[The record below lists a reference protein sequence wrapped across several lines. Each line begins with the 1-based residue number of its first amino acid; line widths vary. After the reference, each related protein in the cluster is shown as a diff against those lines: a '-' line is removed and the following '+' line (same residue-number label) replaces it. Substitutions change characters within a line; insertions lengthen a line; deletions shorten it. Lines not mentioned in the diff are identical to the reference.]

1 MIGSGEC
8 TFIGS
13 VIRLRG
19 GGTARVFRVEGSKI
33 HIVDIDGQDKE
44 CYYDQIEYICTP

>member
-1 MIGSGEC
+1 MIDTGEC

-19 GGTARVFRVEGSKI
+19 GGTARVSRVEGSKI
-33 HIVDIDGQDKE
+33 HIVNLDGECKE
-44 CYYDQIEYICTP
+44 CYYDQIEYVCKP